1 MNEHERHRQRVYK
14 RFLREGLAGFEEHNA
29 MEFLLFLAHVRGDTN
44 EIAHAV
50 IDRFGSLSRA
60 LDAPYEDL
68 ITVKGI
74 GPTSAVVLKFIP
86 QMCAYYLENK
96 TKKNEK
102 LNSSER
108 MADYLRPKFFGK
120 TAEEFYMVALDEKS
134 NILRCVQ
141 FSAGTGNAT
150 SVAASKI
157 VAEAVKAEAAA
168 VVLAHNHPR
177 GSAMPSASD
186 LCATRAVMNALETVG
201 VTLLDHLIFTETEYL
216 SFADSIY
223 LQRIRDGLPG
233 AQR

>member
-1 MNEHERHRQRVYK
+1 MNEHEHHRQRMYK
-14 RFLREGLAGFEEHNA
+14 RFLRDGLSGFEEHNA

-50 IDRFGSLSRA
+50 INRFGSLSRA

-68 ITVKGI
+68 LTVKGI

-102 LNSSER
+102 LNSSKS
-108 MADYLRPKFFGK
+108 MADFLRPKFFGK
-120 TAEEFYMVALDEKS
+120 TAEEFYMIALDEQG

-141 FSAGTGNAT
+141 ISAGTGNAT
-150 SVAASKI
+150 SVSASKI

-177 GSAMPSASD
+177 GTTMPSAND
-186 LCATRAVMNALETVG
+186 LCATRAVMNALDTVG
-201 VTLLDHLIFTETEYL
+201 IELLDHLIFTDTDYL

-223 LQRIRDGLPG
+223 MQRIHDGLAG
-233 AQR
+233 QK

>member
-1 MNEHERHRQRVYK
+1 MNEHERHRQRVYN

-68 ITVKGI
+68 VTVKGI

-108 MADYLRPKFFGK
+108 MAEYLRPKFFGK
-120 TAEEFYMVALDEKS
+120 TTEEFYMVALDEKS
-134 NILRCVQ
+134 NILRCVRI
-141 FSAGTGNAT
+141 SSGTGNAT
-150 SVAASKI
+150 SVSASKI
-157 VAEAVKAEAAA
+157 VAEASKAEAVS

-177 GSAMPSASD
+177 GSALPSAND
-186 LCATRAVMNALETVG
+186 LCATRAILLALDTVG
-201 VTLLDHLIFTETEYL
+201 IELLDHLIFTETEYL
-216 SFADSIY
+216 SFADGVY
-223 LQRIRDGLPG
+223 MQRVRDGLAG
-233 AQR
+233 GR

>member
-1 MNEHERHRQRVYK
+1 MNEHERHRQRVYN

-44 EIAHAV
+44 EIAHDV
-50 IDRFGSLSRA
+50 INRFGSLSRA

-68 ITVKGI
+68 LTIRGI
-74 GPTSAVVLKFIP
+74 GPTSAIVLKFIP

-102 LNSSER
+102 LNSSET

-120 TAEEFYMVALDEKS
+120 TVEEFYMLALDGKN

-141 FSAGTGNAT
+141 ISYGTGNAT
-150 SVAASKI
+150 SLSISKI
-157 VAEAVKAEAAA
+157 VAEAVKAEAAS

-177 GSAMPSASD
+177 GSAMPSADD
-186 LCATRAVMNALETVG
+186 LCATQSVMRALETVG
-201 VTLLDHLIFTETEYL
+201 IELLDHLIFTETEYL
-216 SFADSIY
+216 SFADSVY
-223 LQRIRDGLPG
+223 MRRIREGL
-233 AQR
+233 ATSAW